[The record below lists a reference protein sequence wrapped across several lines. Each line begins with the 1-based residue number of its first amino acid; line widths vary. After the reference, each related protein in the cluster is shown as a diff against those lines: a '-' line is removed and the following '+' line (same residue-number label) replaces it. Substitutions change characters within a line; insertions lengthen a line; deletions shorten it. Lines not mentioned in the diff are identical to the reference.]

1 MSLVHPYEDEI
12 YSYPEMTRLEE
23 KAWALYCKESAGMIS
38 AKDFWQQLP
47 LETRQHY
54 LKKVKYD

>member
-1 MSLVHPYEDEI
+1 MISQFDDEI
-12 YSYPEMTRLEE
+12 YSYPQMTRLEE
-23 KAWALYCKESAGMIS
+23 KAWSLYCKESAGMIS

-47 LETRQHY
+47 LETRNNY

>member
-1 MSLVHPYEDEI
+1 MFSQFDDQT
-12 YSYPEMTRLEE
+12 YSYTQLTRLEE

-47 LETRQHY
+47 VETQSNY